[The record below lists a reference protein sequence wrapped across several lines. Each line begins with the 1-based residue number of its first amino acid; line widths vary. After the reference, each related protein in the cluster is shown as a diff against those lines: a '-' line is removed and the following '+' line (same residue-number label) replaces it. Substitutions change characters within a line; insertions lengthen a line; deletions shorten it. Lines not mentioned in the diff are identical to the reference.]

1 MSHSD
6 TGETSRFKIK
16 HIEHVQM
23 LRVLPTA
30 AITAR
35 ILVTAR
41 MMIIRPCLLLQHKR
55 LTNTKREKIKG
66 RENRQQNFHHQIQG
80 ILPLQKNQLR
90 KVILLKATDFKSY
103 LNLRVIN
110 GNFLVKWQIM
120 SITILSALFQKR
132 R

>member
-1 MSHSD
+1 MSDSD
-6 TGETSRFKIK
+6 TGETSHFKIK
-16 HIEHVQM
+16 HIE
-23 LRVLPTA
+23 P
-30 AITAR
+30 
-35 ILVTAR
+35 VTNVEDTTNSGDNSQNDDSS
-41 MMIIRPCLLLQHKR
+41 LLQYKK
-55 LTNTKREKIKG
+55 LTNTEIEKIKG
-66 RENRQQNFHHQIQG
+66 RENHHQNHRHQIQG
-80 ILPLQKNQLR
+80 ILPLQRNQSR